1 MCEDRGDFREIRRVS
16 SLKSG
21 RRRPIPVDSP
31 MDIARV
37 MRPQQP
43 PASSPARPKGCRAC
57 REDVALPAFTM
68 AFQPMFDLESDSV
81 FAYEA
86 LVRPLG
92 GGSALDVL
100 SQIDDDSRYAFDQAC
115 RVKAIEL
122 AARLGMRSALS
133 INFLPNAVYQPAA
146 CLRRTLEAADKVGFP
161 LDKLIFEVT
170 EAEQSRDP
178 AHLRSIFVEYRA
190 HGMITAIDDFGA
202 GHSGLNMLADFQP
215 DIVKLDMALCRN
227 LHMDRVRRAIA
238 RSIISLCA
246 ELDIQVVCEGIET
259 LEEAGALR
267 DLGVRYVQGFLF
279 ARPAFE
285 ALPGIPLQTLQAV
298 RVRHEASLLAPERR
312 EPALASG

>member
-1 MCEDRGDFREIRRVS
+1 MTPRQ
-16 SLKSG
+16 LPASG
-21 RRRPIPVDSP
+21 R
-31 MDIARV
+31 
-37 MRPQQP
+37 
-43 PASSPARPKGCRAC
+43 PARAKPCRAC
-57 REDVALPAFTM
+57 QKQVPLPGFTM
-68 AFQPMFDLESDSV
+68 AFQPMFDLETDAV

-92 GGSALDVL
+92 GGSAHDVL
-100 SQIDDDSRYAFDQAC
+100 SQINDETRYAFDQAC

-122 AARLGMRSALS
+122 AASLGMRSALS

-146 CLRRTLEAADKVGFP
+146 CLRRTLEAAQRVGFP
-161 LDKLIFEVT
+161 LEKLIFEVT

-227 LHMDRVRRAIA
+227 LHTDRVRRAIA

-246 ELDIQVVCEGIET
+246 ELGIQVVCEGIET
-259 LEEAGALR
+259 MEEAVVLR

-279 ARPAFE
+279 ARPGFE
-285 ALPGIPLQTLQAV
+285 SLPAVPLQTLQAV
-298 RVRHEASLLAPERR
+298 RREHESHLLAADTAMALQARR
-312 EPALASG
+312 